1 MRFPHFFFLAEWREE
16 NPLESRI
23 EVDYRKCLTYID
35 DLSSDSD
42 CMFHCNYPGC
52 TYETNRSAHLKRHER
67 THTKERPY
75 KCELC
80 DYCASRSDHLRRH
93 YKIHSKVA
101 SSRVSSHVQHK
112 PVSYSQPRVVCA
124 VPVRNTVPVNHLY
137 VPQPLDEGSRS

>member
-1 MRFPHFFFLAEWREE
+1 MG
-16 NPLESRI
+16 SRV
-23 EVDYRKCLTYID
+23 EVSHSRWLTCVD

-75 KCELC
+75 KCHLC

-101 SSRVSSHVQHK
+101 NSRAISHMQHK
-112 PVSYSQPRVVCA
+112 SVSYSQPRAVCA
-124 VPVRNTVPVNHLY
+124 IPVNNPVPVTPLY
-137 VPQPLDEGSRS
+137 IPQPLDGGSRI